1 MYAFAHGVASIK
13 DTLPPIVYALLSG
26 LNASTVGIV
35 AVAAFQL
42 SERTITD
49 PLSRAI
55 VAFTA
60 GAGMLYNA
68 LWYFPLLM
76 VLSGLVTIVQDV
88 FRGRWPRRSPAPG
101 DDAIAPED
109 GNIELGEI
117 QPSSSRSDK
126 PDAVDVDVDEL
137 PTLPPPVA
145 GSSIHSR
152 HTASLPPHSTA
163 PTTPPPTP
171 PLLPIDTQRTNA
183 SASTMGVR
191 TALVIVDVFFMSFIT
206 LLVLRGTLHVVP
218 VILKLATNLYL
229 AGTIIF
235 GGGPVVIPL
244 LRQYIV
250 TEGWVS
256 SRDFLLGLA
265 VIQAFPGPNFN
276 FAVYLAALAAKSAG
290 ISSVVTAFLGFIAIF
305 LPGKPIQPHSP
316 PYSYCHFCVEGWPSP
331 QQQLHSSLIS
341 ESTKSLPLC
350 YEDSTLVQWGSCG
363 LQSTAFGKSDT

>member
-1 MYAFAHGVASIK
+1 MYAFAHAVASIN
-13 DTLPPIVYALLSG
+13 DTLPSIVYALLSG
-26 LNASTVGIV
+26 LNAATVGIV

-76 VLSGLVTIVQDV
+76 VLSGCVIIVKDVLWTGWRRRRDTVADGTI
-88 FRGRWPRRSPAPG
+88 RGAN
-101 DDAIAPED
+101 DT
-109 GNIELGEI
+109 IELGEPP
-117 QPSSSRSDK
+117 QPQVATGDGNSGDL
-126 PDAVDVDVDEL
+126 DIDDL
-137 PTLPPPVA
+137 PALPPPVA
-145 GSSIHSR
+145 GSSTHSR
-152 HTASLPPHSTA
+152 RPPASFQSRSAA
-163 PTTPPPTP
+163 PSTPPPTP
-171 PLLPIDTQRTNA
+171 PLVPADRQQQYTNR
-183 SASTMGVR
+183 GIR
-191 TALVIVDVFFMSFIT
+191 TALIIIASFFTSFIT
-206 LLVLRGTLHVVP
+206 VLVLRGTLDTPP
-218 VILKLATNLYL
+218 VALQLFTNLYL

-276 FAVYLAALAAKSAG
+276 FAVYLAALAAKSTG
-290 ISSVVTAFLGFIAIF
+290 LSPVVTALLGFIAIF
-305 LPGKPIQPHSP
+305 LPGE
-316 PYSYCHFCVEGWPSP
+316 FMAVFLGRPS
-331 QQQLHSSLIS
+331 
-341 ESTKSLPLC
+341 
-350 YEDSTLVQWGSCG
+350 
-363 LQSTAFGKSDT
+363 